1 MYVNTW
7 HQRHAALDICI
18 NICIYVYGIRPRVS
32 LFFFLLRNAVQKSPR
47 ALVRCAGETWLPVGH
62 KSCHMKAM
70 NLAEAKGGWRLE
82 ALWPQPGHAVS
93 KRRRRAVAAT
103 MFSAVYACTSHQS
116 PLRCPQ
122 TSGVS
127 PCSGATPTTDKLAA
141 A

>member
-1 MYVNTW
+1 MASKTCSLGHMYKYMY
-7 HQRHAALDICI
+7 ICI
-18 NICIYVYGIRPRVS
+18 WHTSKGVFV
-32 LFFFLLRNAVQKSPR
+32 FFLLRIAVQKSPR

-93 KRRRRAVAAT
+93 KRHRRAVAAT

-122 TSGVS
+122 TFGVS